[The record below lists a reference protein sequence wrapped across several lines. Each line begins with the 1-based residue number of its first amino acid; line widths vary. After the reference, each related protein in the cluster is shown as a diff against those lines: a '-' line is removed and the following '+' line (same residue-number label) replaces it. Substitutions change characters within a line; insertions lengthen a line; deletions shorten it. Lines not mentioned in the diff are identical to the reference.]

1 MSLGF
6 EDCKV
11 YISNVDS
18 QSSAEGGIIV
28 QVIGEMS
35 NRGGQWRKFA
45 QTFFLAEQPNGYFV
59 LNDICRYIKEEGDE
73 EEAAATPAQVESVVT
88 DDSFDLPE
96 PSYPSLTTFA
106 PLSDNGDVPAEPTPV
121 FEEPA
126 PVDFPSFTTK
136 EPTGDRKSVV

>member
-35 NRGGQWRKFA
+35 NRGGQIGRA
-45 QTFFLAEQPNGYFV
+45 S
-59 LNDICRYIKEEGDE
+59 CRER
-73 EEAAATPAQVESVVT
+73 VS
-88 DDSFDLPE
+88 
-96 PSYPSLTTFA
+96 
-106 PLSDNGDVPAEPTPV
+106 
-121 FEEPA
+121 
-126 PVDFPSFTTK
+126 
-136 EPTGDRKSVV
+136 